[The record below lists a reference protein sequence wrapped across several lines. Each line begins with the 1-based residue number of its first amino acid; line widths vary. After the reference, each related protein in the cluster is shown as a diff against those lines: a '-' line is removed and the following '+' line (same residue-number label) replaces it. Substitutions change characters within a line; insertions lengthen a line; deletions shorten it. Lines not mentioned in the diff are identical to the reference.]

1 MKNSVFEKRDNIGD
15 RSRRRDVAV
24 VKRRA
29 GGRCRRRGCELKP
42 KSHKFCPSHF
52 QLTEYILHVQ
62 MNQVI
67 RTAVPLDGQPLIIAA
82 NPRTG
87 HNISGCRWGGI
98 F

>member
-1 MKNSVFEKRDNIGD
+1 MTDQDDGTLRWSN
-15 RSRRRDVAV
+15 DVLEV
-24 VKRRA
+24 GA
-29 GGRCRRRGCELKP
+29 GGRGCKLKP

-62 MNQVI
+62 MDQVI